1 MSKLLPESFEEDVK
15 NSIKVFWKSRN
26 KGKRSSQEGSR
37 GSVIAGKN
45 LDGFTKIIKNVAI
58 HCGLPESAVIV
69 NGRKALTIP
78 GYFRPIKMWD
88 AIIFYEGHLLAAFE
102 LKSQVG
108 SFGNNFNN
116 RSEES
121 IGSASDFWTAHRE
134 KAFSVR
140 NSSKNK
146 YKNGKHVLIQPFL
159 GYLMLLE
166 ESEESTRPVGVNEE
180 YYHVF
185 PEFKDA
191 SYAERYCVLLARL
204 ISEKLYNS
212 ACFILSEQEK
222 GIEGGYYNVENDS
235 LSPKSLFS
243 SFAGHLLAN
252 IEILDQ

>member
-1 MSKLLPESFEEDVK
+1 MSKLLPESFEDDVK
-15 NSIKVFWKSRN
+15 NSIRVFWESRN
-26 KGKRSSQEGSR
+26 KGKTSSQEGSR

-45 LDGFTKIIKNVAI
+45 LDGFTQIIKNVAI

-69 NGRKALTIP
+69 TGRKTLTIP
-78 GYFRPIKMWD
+78 GYFRPTKMWD
-88 AIIFYEGHLLAAFE
+88 AIIFYKGHLLAAFE

-134 KAFSVR
+134 KAYNIR
-140 NSSKNK
+140 NVSNKK
-146 YKNGKHVLIQPFL
+146 YKNEKDIAIQPFL

-166 ESEESTRPVGVNEE
+166 ESEGSTRPVGVDEE

-191 SYAERYCVLLARL
+191 SYAERYCVLLDKL

-222 GIEGGYYNVENDS
+222 GIKEGYHKVENDS

-243 SFAGHLLAN
+243 SFAGHLLSN
-252 IEILDQ
+252 FEILDQ